1 MTDILE
7 TFGLHHKE
15 GGVNGVAL
23 VIGAAAALAGVA
35 ALTNRSGGTFAGTFN
50 AGPVG
55 GSFAYQGGGQAGSRA
70 SAWNDYVGKRVPE
83 LMAQGHTAPQA
94 MRQAANEYHG
104 RG

>member
-7 TFGLHHKE
+7 SFGLHHKE
-15 GGVNGVAL
+15 GGVSGV
-23 VIGAAAALAGVA
+23 VIAFGAVAALAGVA
-35 ALTNRSGGTFAGTFN
+35 ALTNRSGGTFAGNFR

-55 GSFAYQGGGQAGSRA
+55 GSFAYQGGEQAGSRA

-83 LMAQGHTAPQA
+83 LMAQGHTAPEA